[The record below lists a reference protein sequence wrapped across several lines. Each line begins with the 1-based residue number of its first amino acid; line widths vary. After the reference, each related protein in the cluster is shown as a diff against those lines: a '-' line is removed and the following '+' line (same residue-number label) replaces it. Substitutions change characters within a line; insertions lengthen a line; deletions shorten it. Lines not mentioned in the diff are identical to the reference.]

1 MHVLA
6 NHGIPDARGEPF
18 TQDVSRVL
26 LSLDTCAG
34 GLDEAEAARRLNEVG
49 PNRVDPP
56 APASALAILLDQL
69 RSVVVLLL
77 LAAAL
82 VSLAFG
88 DLIEAAA
95 IASVLVINAALGFV
109 VELRARRAMEALLAM
124 DVMRA
129 FVLRDGRPQ
138 SVDSQQL
145 VPGDVV
151 ELGPGQT
158 VPADGRL
165 VIATDLRTNEA
176 ALTGESLPVSKE
188 ADLVLASETPLADR
202 RNMVYKGTTVAA
214 GAARAVVT
222 ATGRLTEFGRI
233 GLLVGG
239 IREERTPLERRLDA
253 LGHRLVWV
261 TLAVAAAVGAL
272 GVLQGAPPAIMLETA
287 IALAVA
293 AVPEGLPAVAT
304 IALAIG
310 LRRMAR
316 RHALVRRLP
325 AVESLGSTTIVC
337 TDKTRTLTSGDMT
350 VVCVRSWDAT
360 FDLRDD
366 LAARAQPTGQLDRI
380 IATAVLASRPQADGR
395 DHGARRS
402 RRCRD
407 AARRAGSRHRAARS
421 RLGSTRRRADSVLE
435 RTEADGVLPSAR
447 LGPRGVRERRAAPRA
462 RSMHASPDPRR

>member
-1 MHVLA
+1 MHVLDD
-6 NHGIPDARGEPF
+6 HGIPDARREPF

-26 LSLDTCAG
+26 LSLDTGAG

-82 VSLAFG
+82 ISLAFG

-95 IASVLVINAALGFV
+95 IASVLVINTALGFV

-138 SVDSQQL
+138 SVDAQQL

-188 ADLVLASETPLADR
+188 ADLVLA
-202 RNMVYKGTTVAA
+202 V
-214 GAARAVVT
+214 
-222 ATGRLTEFGRI
+222 
-233 GLLVGG
+233 
-239 IREERTPLERRLDA
+239 
-253 LGHRLVWV
+253 
-261 TLAVAAAVGAL
+261 
-272 GVLQGAPPAIMLETA
+272 
-287 IALAVA
+287 
-293 AVPEGLPAVAT
+293 
-304 IALAIG
+304 
-310 LRRMAR
+310 
-316 RHALVRRLP
+316 
-325 AVESLGSTTIVC
+325 
-337 TDKTRTLTSGDMT
+337 
-350 VVCVRSWDAT
+350 
-360 FDLRDD
+360 
-366 LAARAQPTGQLDRI
+366 
-380 IATAVLASRPQADGR
+380 
-395 DHGARRS
+395 
-402 RRCRD
+402 RD
-407 AARRAGSRHRAARS
+407 AARRPPQHGLQGHDR
-421 RLGSTRRRADSVLE
+421 GRRR
-435 RTEADGVLPSAR
+435 RH
-447 LGPRGVRERRAAPRA
+447 GPWSPRRAG
-462 RSMHASPDPRR
+462 

>member
-1 MHVLA
+1 M
-6 NHGIPDARGEPF
+6 
-18 TQDVSRVL
+18 
-26 LSLDTCAG
+26 
-34 GLDEAEAARRLNEVG
+34 
-49 PNRVDPP
+49 
-56 APASALAILLDQL
+56 
-69 RSVVVLLL
+69 
-77 LAAAL
+77 
-82 VSLAFG
+82 
-88 DLIEAAA
+88 
-95 IASVLVINAALGFV
+95 
-109 VELRARRAMEALLAM
+109 
-124 DVMRA
+124 
-129 FVLRDGRPQ
+129 
-138 SVDSQQL
+138 DSQQL

-261 TLAVAAAVGAL
+261 TLAVAGAVGAL
-272 GVLQGAPPAIMLETA
+272 GVLQGAPLAIMLETA

-350 VVCVRSWDAT
+350 VVSVRSWDAT

-366 LAARAQPTGQLDRI
+366 LVARVQRRPDSSIGSSRQPSSPVDRRPTG
-380 IATAVLASRPQADGR
+380 RPCR
-395 DHGARRS
+395 PTRS
-402 RRCRD
+402 MPRCC
-407 AARRAGSRHRAARS
+407 APGRRAASSGPRS
-421 RLGSTRRRADSVLE
+421 VVGSTRRRADSFLE

-447 LGPRGVRERRAAPRA
+447 LEPRGVRERRAAPRA
-462 RSMHASPDPRR
+462 RSMHASPHSRR